1 MLKHGEYVAP
11 HIAALEME
19 NSPPNEVNPNAT
31 NGVVA
36 RFDKRIPVSIYPSA
50 FNSLGGIYRNAL
62 YVRSGGASTQ
72 LRGLILFFAIM
83 VLLPFF
89 VFRNE
94 IFDLHVEVIQSGGLY
109 LRIILIIMAL
119 VVFVFFKPVLVC
131 LTIDLFPVEDEPI
144 LFDRKHRKIYR
155 LIAPIDGSSER
166 GWARFRSV
174 PLQAVEYDWDYVTA
188 EHRVQL
194 TGTNQTVMRLHQL
207 VFVVRDRRKPG
218 SDEPYGRLLDEFSVG
233 NSASFGENSVGM
245 WWEHLRRYMQTNGPA
260 LPEGE
265 VLQLF
270 ERPKNLW
277 QSMGVVSPFGPRF
290 MWWWRNG
297 RFPTV
302 VILVC
307 FPFTLPFSFGWSVCN
322 WISHMTMRKV
332 IWPQEVRDRI
342 GRVIERAD

>member
-1 MLKHGEYVAP
+1 MFAKP
-11 HIAALEME
+11 
-19 NSPPNEVNPNAT
+19 
-31 NGVVA
+31 
-36 RFDKRIPVSIYPSA
+36 
-50 FNSLGGIYRNAL
+50 
-62 YVRSGGASTQ
+62 
-72 LRGLILFFAIM
+72 ILACI
-83 VLLPFF
+83 L
-89 VFRNE
+89 
-94 IFDLHVEVIQSGGLY
+94 VE
-109 LRIILIIMAL
+109 
-119 VVFVFFKPVLVC
+119 
-131 LTIDLFPVEDEPI
+131 LFPVEDEPI
-144 LFDRKHRKIYR
+144 VFDRKHRKIYR

-207 VFVVRDRRKPG
+207 VFVVRDRRTPG

-270 ERPKNLW
+270 ERPRNLW

-290 MWWWRNG
+290 MWWWRHN

-302 VILVC
+302 IILLC
-307 FPFTLPFSFGWSVCN
+307 FPFTLPFSFGWSFCN

>member
-11 HIAALEME
+11 HIAMLALED
-19 NSPPNEVNPNAT
+19 SPPNKVNPDT
-31 NGVVA
+31 LNGVIA
-36 RFDKRIPVSIYPSA
+36 RFDKRIPVSISPSA

-62 YVRSGGASTQ
+62 HVRSGATNMRGGALFPS
-72 LRGLILFFAIM
+72 LLAIVPYFIFYDVVIDLVFEAIKAGSIHLWILVGLILYLSI
-83 VLLPFF
+83 F
-89 VFRNE
+89 VFPKW
-94 IFDLHVEVIQSGGLY
+94 IWLY
-109 LRIILIIMAL
+109 IRIE
-119 VVFVFFKPVLVC
+119 
-131 LTIDLFPVEDEPI
+131 LFPLEDEPI
-144 LFDRKHRKIYR
+144 IFDRKHRKIYS

-194 TGTNQTVMRLHQL
+194 TGTSQSVSRIHQL
-207 VFVVRDRRKPG
+207 VLVVRDRHKPG
-218 SDEPYGRLLDEFSVG
+218 ADEPYGRLLDEFSVG
-233 NSASFGENSVGM
+233 NCASFGEASVGI

-297 RFPTV
+297 RFPT
-302 VILVC
+302 ILILLC
-307 FPFTLPFSFGWSVCN
+307 FPFTLPLFFGWSICN
-322 WISHMTMRKV
+322 WIVHMTMRKV